1 MEVKHEFKQQH
12 QNHKIILDRLNQNKH
27 EYHILK
33 RIKYIKKTEPLLQ
46 CEIPRTN
53 SIKNEQLIYKRKIP
67 IKSDNSII
75 KYIKVLSQ
83 TMQNFS
89 KTISF
94 FHKKINKIKKIKND
108 NYLITKKYVINKKY
122 ETNKIKYI
130 QKYWK
135 KFFNKIST
143 MNKIKYINNN
153 TVNIINGYNYN
164 YEFQY
169 IDLSDNKKNSSFTHD
184 NSSTFSFCIDKFNP
198 INNKIKKIN
207 NFNSIIL
214 KNILTKSS
222 SYKNK
227 NKKKHLMPFYRK
239 RFPFYLN
246 KLNNEKKKYEENKS
260 MEIKNDIEIWVKHK
274 LDLIYNN
281 KNMFKFKKTKSN
293 KYIKIFRA
301 GKNEKKLFLNYE
313 RYNIINK
320 PNLSKKLVKM
330 KSYAN
335 VMKFKVAEKY
345 KYFSQK
351 NMKNRNFILNRSF
364 NVNKKIINKHFVNQ
378 INSQESLL
386 LLERK
391 SIMKKPYMK

>member
-1 MEVKHEFKQQH
+1 
-12 QNHKIILDRLNQNKH
+12 
-27 EYHILK
+27 
-33 RIKYIKKTEPLLQ
+33 
-46 CEIPRTN
+46 
-53 SIKNEQLIYKRKIP
+53 
-67 IKSDNSII
+67 
-75 KYIKVLSQ
+75 
-83 TMQNFS
+83 
-89 KTISF
+89 
-94 FHKKINKIKKIKND
+94 
-108 NYLITKKYVINKKY
+108 
-122 ETNKIKYI
+122 
-130 QKYWK
+130 
-135 KFFNKIST
+135 
-143 MNKIKYINNN
+143 
-153 TVNIINGYNYN
+153 
-164 YEFQY
+164 
-169 IDLSDNKKNSSFTHD
+169 
-184 NSSTFSFCIDKFNP
+184 
-198 INNKIKKIN
+198 
-207 NFNSIIL
+207 
-214 KNILTKSS
+214 
-222 SYKNK
+222 
-227 NKKKHLMPFYRK
+227 MPFYRK

-246 KLNNEKKKYEENKS
+246 KLNNEKKKSEENKS

-335 VMKFKVAEKY
+335 VMKLKVAEKY